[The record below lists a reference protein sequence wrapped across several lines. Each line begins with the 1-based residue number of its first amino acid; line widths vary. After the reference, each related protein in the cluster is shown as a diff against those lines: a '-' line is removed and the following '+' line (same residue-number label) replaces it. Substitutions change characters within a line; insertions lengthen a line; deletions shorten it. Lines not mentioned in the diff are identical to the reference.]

1 MGNLNAGQDI
11 FVVFACLGIR
21 AGFPNW
27 ALLVECWFD
36 WGSIRVPF
44 ISVSVVKNVE

>member
-21 AGFPNW
+21 GGFPNS
-27 ALLVECWFD
+27 ALLVEYWFD